1 MDKYPNSSGKSKC
14 DASSIEDSMCGYS
27 INLIEKVFVAPGLAK
42 RRASE
47 DRLETMI

>member
-27 INLIEKVFVAPGLAK
+27 INLIEKVFVSPGLDK
-42 RRASE
+42 KESF
-47 DRLETMI
+47 